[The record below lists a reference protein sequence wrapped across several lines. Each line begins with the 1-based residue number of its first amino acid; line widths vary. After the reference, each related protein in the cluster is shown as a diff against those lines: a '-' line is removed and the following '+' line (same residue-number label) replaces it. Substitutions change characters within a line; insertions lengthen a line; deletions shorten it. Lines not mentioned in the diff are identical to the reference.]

1 MSEFFEGLYSFAPG
15 GVPAGRIA
23 IALAVVAASFAL
35 AAVVRAILA
44 RLSRRLTGIPSTLAG
59 KVRRPAGFLIVLLC
73 CYAAARTLPVSEG
86 VVTVLDR
93 VLLIGITGGVV
104 WLLICSADCVAEK
117 LAESARASES
127 RFDDQM
133 LPILRNTARVLI
145 FVLGIVFVIQALGYP
160 VGGIVAGLGIGGM
173 AVALAAQDTLSGIFA
188 SIAIFLEK
196 PFTVGD
202 YVELQGVQG
211 TVSDVGLRSTR
222 IRTVERTLVT
232 VPNRK
237 IVENVVDNWAH
248 RDSRRTLMAFG
259 LAYGTSLE
267 ALEGLLERIRDNLSS
282 DPEVE
287 PDSWSVHFRGFGESS
302 LDVEVLMFLKTAAY
316 GEWLS
321 MRERKGF
328 MIMREVEAAGLSFAF
343 PTRTIRIER

>member
-23 IALAVVAASFAL
+23 IALAVVAAAFAL
-35 AAVVRAILA
+35 AAVVRAILS
-44 RLSRRLTGIPSTLAG
+44 RLSRRLTGIPSTLAA

-73 CYAAARTLPVSEG
+73 CYVAARTLPVSEG

-259 LAYGTSLE
+259 LTYGTSLE
-267 ALEGLLERIRDNLSS
+267 ALEGLLERLRENLRS

-287 PDSWSVHFRGFGESS
+287 PDSWSVHFKGFGESS

-343 PTRTIRIER
+343 PTRTIHIER

>member
-23 IALAVVAASFAL
+23 IALAVVAAAFAL
-35 AAVVRAILA
+35 AAVVKAILA
-44 RLSRRLTGIPSTLAG
+44 RLSRRLTGIPSTLAA

-86 VVTVLDR
+86 IVTVLDR
-93 VLLIGITGGVV
+93 VPLIGMTGGVV
-104 WLLICSADCVAEK
+104 WFLICSADCVAEK

-202 YVELQGVQG
+202 FVELQGVQG

-259 LAYGTSLE
+259 LTYGTSLE
-267 ALEGLLERIRDNLSS
+267 ALEGLMEKLRDNLRS

-287 PDSWSVHFRGFGESS
+287 SDSWSVHFKGFGESS

>member
-1 MSEFFEGLYSFAPG
+1 MSEFLSGLYSFAPG
-15 GVPAGRIA
+15 DVPVGRIA
-23 IALAVVAASFAL
+23 IALAVVAAAFAL
-35 AAVVRAILA
+35 SALVRAVLS
-44 RLSRRLTGIPSTLAG
+44 RLSKRLTGLPSRLTARL
-59 KVRRPAGFLIVLLC
+59 RRPAGFLVLLLC
-73 CYAAARTLPVSEG
+73 CYAAARTLPVSDE

-93 VLLIGITGGVV
+93 ILLVGITGAVV
-104 WLLICSADCVAEK
+104 WLLICSADCVAEN
-117 LAESARASES
+117 LAMSAKASDS

-145 FVLGIVFVIQALGYP
+145 FVLGVVFVIQAFGYP
-160 VGGIVAGLGIGGM
+160 IGGIIAGLGIGGM

-196 PFTVGD
+196 PFVVGD

-211 TVSDVGLRSTR
+211 TVSDVGIRSTR

-237 IVENVVDNWAH
+237 IVENVVDNWAG
-248 RDSRRTLMAFG
+248 RDHRRTLMSFG
-259 LAYGTSLE
+259 LTYGTSLDS
-267 ALEGLLERIRDNLSS
+267 LTGLLERLREELRN

-287 PDSWSVHFRGFGESS
+287 TDSWSVHFRGFGESS
-302 LDVEVLMFLKTAAY
+302 LDVEVLMFLKAVDY
-316 GEWLS
+316 GRWLS
-321 MRERKGF
+321 MRERKGL

-343 PTRTIRIER
+343 PTRTVRIER

>member
-1 MSEFFEGLYSFAPG
+1 MSELSSGLYSFAPG
-15 GVPAGRIA
+15 GVPVGRIA
-23 IALAVVAASFAL
+23 IALAVVAAAFAL
-35 AAVVRAILA
+35 SAVARAILGKLSK
-44 RLSRRLTGIPSTLAG
+44 RLSGMPSRLTAKL
-59 KVRRPAGFLIVLLC
+59 RRPVGFLVLLLC
-73 CYAAARTLPVSEG
+73 CYAAARTLPVSED

-93 VLLIGITGGVV
+93 VLLVGITGAVG
-104 WLLICSADCVAEK
+104 WLLVCITDCVAEN
-117 LAESARASES
+117 LAQSARASDS

-145 FVLGIVFVIQALGYP
+145 FVLGVVFVIQAFGYP
-160 VGGIVAGLGIGGM
+160 IGGIVAGLGIGGM

-196 PFTVGD
+196 PFMVGD

-211 TVSDVGLRSTR
+211 TVSDVGIRSTR

-237 IVENVVDNWAH
+237 IVENVVDNWAG
-248 RDSRRTLMAFG
+248 RDSRRTLMSFG
-259 LAYGTSLE
+259 LTYETSLT
-267 ALEGLLERIRDNLSS
+267 ALGSFLDKLREELRS
-282 DPEVE
+282 DPDVE

-302 LDVEVLMFLKTAAY
+302 LEVEVLMYLRTADY
-316 GEWLS
+316 RQWLS
-321 MRERKGF
+321 MRERKGL

-343 PTRTIRIER
+343 PTRTVRIER